1 MNRRNFSKCAAAMLG
16 LAALLS
22 SHACGQDGSKEPIV
36 IGHYGS
42 LSGSEATF
50 GESTDRGIKLA
61 IKEINA
67 AGGING
73 REVKLITYD
82 DKGDSGEAGKAVT
95 RLITNDKVVAVI
107 GEVASS
113 RSLAGG
119 AVCQQYKIPM
129 ISPSSTNLRVTQGR
143 DYVFRV
149 CFTDDFQTYGI
160 AKFVRENLKFS
171 KAAILYDQTQ
181 AYSKGVRDDFTK
193 AFTQMGGEV
202 IADQAYSG
210 GDQDYSAQLNAI
222 KTKGA
227 EILLV
232 PGYYTEGANIAIQAR
247 KVGLT
252 IPLIGGDGWD
262 SAELGTIG
270 KDAIVGSYYSNH
282 SAPDQPEMQTFIGK
296 YKGAYGSQT
305 PDALAGLGYDAANLL
320 FDAMKKAKGTTSKDL
335 RDAIAATKDFP
346 GVTGKITIDEN
357 RNAKKA
363 LVIVQMKKGADGV
376 VGPSFVTR
384 IEPVD
389 KKAEKPEKKTEEKP
403 TSKGG

>member
-1 MNRRNFSKCAAAMLG
+1 MNRRNFSKYAAAALG
-16 LAALLS
+16 VAALMS
-22 SHACGQDGSKEPIV
+22 SYACGQDGSKEPIK

-50 GESTDRGIKLA
+50 GESTDKGIKLA
-61 IKEINA
+61 IKELNA

-73 REVKLITYD
+73 RKVELITYD
-82 DKGDSGEAGKAVT
+82 DKGDSGEAGRAVT
-95 RLITNDKVVAVI
+95 RLITSDKVAAVL

-119 AVCQQYKIPM
+119 AVCQQYKVPM
-129 ISPSSTNLRVTQGR
+129 ISPSSTNLRVTAGR
-143 DYVFRV
+143 DYVSRV

-160 AKFVRENLKFS
+160 AKFVRENLKMT
-171 KAAILYDQTQ
+171 KAAVLYDQTQ

-193 AFTQMGGEV
+193 AFKAMGGEV
-202 IADQAYSG
+202 VADQAYSG
-210 GDQDYSAQLNAI
+210 GDTDYSAQLNAI

-227 EILLV
+227 EIV
-232 PGYYTEGANIAIQAR
+232 MIPGYYTEGANIAKQAR

-262 SAELGTIG
+262 SAELGKIAG
-270 KDAIVGSYYSNH
+270 DDIVGSYYSNH
-282 SAPDQPEMQTFIGK
+282 SAPDQPEMQSFIAK
-296 YKGAYGSQT
+296 YKAEYGSAT

-320 FDAMKKAKGTTSKDL
+320 FAAMKKASSLKGPDL
-335 RDAIAATKDFP
+335 RDAINATKDFP

-363 LVIVQMKKGADGV
+363 LVIVQMKKNAAGE

-384 IEPVD
+384 IEPVQKTAEVPD
-389 KKAEKPEKKTEEKP
+389 KK
-403 TSKGG
+403 